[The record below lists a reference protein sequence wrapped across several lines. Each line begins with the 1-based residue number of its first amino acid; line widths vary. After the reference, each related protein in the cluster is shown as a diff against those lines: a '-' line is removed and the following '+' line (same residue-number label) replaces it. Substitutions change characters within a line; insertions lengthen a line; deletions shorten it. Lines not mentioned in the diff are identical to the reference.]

1 MRPGPRPSLAGR
13 REPIGPLTMTGIR
26 FSKRLKII
34 TALVMAIGFAANGC
48 FGVGATLLRRV
59 ENKAIDYRF
68 LIRGSRPVGH
78 HTPIA
83 IVLIDNPSAL
93 AYGYR
98 SPTPRRLLAQLIE
111 SLDAKGA
118 RVIGIDV
125 FLDRSYNADEDRE
138 LEAALS
144 AAGRKVVLVCQLE
157 PGDGGRGG
165 VLERFAR
172 HAHLGFSVSRSEGD
186 EAHRWVHMGRQ
197 GDRAAFSRKMYELY
211 TGRPARLPDRA
222 ATATPR
228 RGDWTLLSFPGPPSR
243 LEGDAPN
250 FLLFSAADVPY
261 LPETIVRDRIFLI
274 GSGIE
279 DLGDIFLTPF
289 STQDN
294 GYLPM
299 FGVELQAIALSMFF
313 SDDFILAPTDAAVFG
328 LYLVLFSAAA
338 VAFLFLRPLWA
349 LPLLP
354 AAMVGWA
361 GLSVYGFTAH
371 RLLLPVAYPV
381 AVLLIIYIL
390 CQGLIRWVELRQSRF
405 MKRTFSHYIS
415 PELVD
420 RLADRPE
427 AASLGGE
434 KRELTVFFSD
444 LQGFTSISENL
455 QADKLMG
462 FLHWYF
468 EEMTAILF
476 EERGTLDKYI
486 GDAVMA
492 FFGAPNPLPAHAAH
506 ACRAALRM
514 QDRLSALNHASSGTE
529 GWLPVTVRIGI
540 NTDTVF
546 VGNSGSKTRF
556 NYTVMGDG
564 VNLAARLEGAN
575 KLFGSRILV
584 SEATLA
590 GIASAPLTGDDAA
603 AFFTRELGRFV
614 VKGKKKPV
622 PVHELVGFEDTV
634 TETQRRL
641 KEAYEAALSD
651 FYAGSFDAARRA
663 FSRIHQTFDDGA
675 SAFMLQQLDHVDA
688 CGVDDAWNGQVIL
701 MTK

>member
-1 MRPGPRPSLAGR
+1 MA
-13 REPIGPLTMTGIR
+13 GIR
-26 FSKRLKII
+26 FSTGLKIL
-34 TALVMAIGFAANGC
+34 TALAIAATFAANAYLD
-48 FGVGATLLRRV
+48 VGSPLFQRI
-59 ENKAIDYRF
+59 ENRTVDYRF
-68 LIRGSRPVGH
+68 LIRGSRPVGAN
-78 HTPIA
+78 TPIA

-98 SPTPRRLLAQLIE
+98 SPTPRRLLAYLVE

-125 FLDRSYNADEDRE
+125 FLDRTYNPDEDRE
-138 LEAALS
+138 LETALS
-144 AAGRKVVLVCQLE
+144 AAGRKVVLVCQLD
-157 PGDGGRGG
+157 PGEGGRGG
-165 VLERFAR
+165 VMERFAR

-186 EAHRWVHMGRQ
+186 EAHRWVHMGRR
-197 GDRAAFSRKMYELY
+197 GDRSAFSRKIYELY
-211 TGRPARLPDRA
+211 TGRAAQVPDRA
-222 ATATPR
+222 AAAGN
-228 RGDWTLLSFPGPPSR
+228 GDWTLLSFPGPPSR
-243 LEGDAPN
+243 LDGDAPN

-261 LPETIVRDRIFLI
+261 LPEAIVRDRIFLI

-289 STQDN
+289 SIQAN

-313 SDDFILAPTDAAVFG
+313 SNDFILAPPDPAVFG
-328 LYLVLFSAAA
+328 FYFVLFSAAA
-338 VAFLFLRPLWA
+338 GAFLFLRPFWA

-354 AAMVGWA
+354 AALAGWA
-361 GLSVYGFTAH
+361 ALAVHGFIAY

-381 AVLLIIYIL
+381 TVLLIIYIL
-390 CQGLIRWVELRQSRF
+390 CQGLIRWVEMRQSRF
-405 MKRTFSHYIS
+405 MKRTFAHYIS

-468 EEMTAILF
+468 EEMTDILF

-514 QDRLSALNHASSGTE
+514 QDRLSILNRDRPE
-529 GWLPVTVRIGI
+529 GWLPVTVRVGI

-564 VNLAARLEGAN
+564 VNLASRLEGVN

-584 SEATLA
+584 SESTLA
-590 GIASAPLTGDDAA
+590 GIAAAPPMDGDDA

-634 TETQRRL
+634 TETQRQL
-641 KEAYEAALSD
+641 KDAYEAALAD
-651 FYAGSFDAARRA
+651 FHAGSFEAARRA
-663 FSRIHQTFDDGA
+663 FARIHQTFDDGA
-675 SAFMLQQLDHVDA
+675 SAFMIQQIDHIDA
-688 CGVDDAWNGQVIL
+688 CGVDDAWNGEIVL